1 MIITISGKP
10 GSGKSTLAKMLAEK
24 LGYKRYYMGGMRR
37 EMARQRGITLQQL
50 NTLGE
55 TEAWTDKE
63 VDEFQKHLGET
74 EDNFVVEG
82 RTSFLFIP
90 RSLKVF
96 IDVEPAVGAERVFH
110 DLQKNPSERN
120 EDSGLT
126 SVAAVL
132 ESHVRRIASD
142 TKRYENYYHTNIY
155 DLSHYDYVLDTT
167 HLNIRQCFDELYAFI
182 IKRLKNTPTD
192 DSQKKSK
199 KP

>member
-10 GSGKSTLAKMLAEK
+10 GSGKSTLAKMLAKK

-37 EMARQRGITLQQL
+37 EMARTRGLTLQQL
-50 NTLGE
+50 NVLGE

-63 VDEFQKHLGET
+63 VDDFQKHLGET
-74 EDNFVVEG
+74 EDNCIIEG

-90 RSLKVF
+90 HSLKVF
-96 IDVEPAVGAERVFH
+96 IDVEPARGAERVFH
-110 DLQKNPSERN
+110 DLQKSADERN
-120 EDSGLT
+120 EDSDLT

-142 TKRYENYYHTNIY
+142 MKRYENYYHTNIY

-167 HLNIRQCFDELYAFI
+167 HLNIQQCFDELYAFI
-182 IKRLKNTPTD
+182 AKQLNAARTTD
-192 DSQKKSK
+192 GQKKPK
-199 KP
+199 NP